1 MRGLNRQITV
11 GRFRWSQ
18 SYRARSVVL
27 SPVLMALQVHF
38 HLSSCRPLSFPLSL
52 CSLQSVSSSLRC
64 SLAPLISSLA
74 LLSPVSSLL
83 SHARQ
88 QKGGMERCFVHHWIG
103 RRPLT
108 LEAGDGP
115 GYCRLFLVFS
125 GDFLGAFCPLDSS
138 AIWGKFLGEI
148 SVRKQIGW
156 LTDKAKNSIT
166 RHGDRPFQFAKEI
179 HTPSGAW
186 AFHIRNRIL
195 MDKIIHST

>member
-1 MRGLNRQITV
+1 MV
-11 GRFRWSQ
+11 
-18 SYRARSVVL
+18 AVL
-27 SPVLMALQVHF
+27 SGPLCCAVARF
-38 HLSSCRPLSFPLSL
+38 DGFAGPLSFILLSP
-52 CSLQSVSSSLRC
+52 
-64 SLAPLISSLA
+64 PLISSLT
-74 LLSPVSSLL
+74 LLSPVCFFFLALLFGSSYFLSRSALSSLFL
-83 SHARQ
+83 ALARQ
-88 QKGGMERCFVHHWIG
+88 QEGGMERCFVHHWIG